1 LTIDNR
7 ISYNEIAQD
16 YLVCRSPAKF
26 LRQIRG
32 SPIFMKL
39 LLLSIIHNSDNLST
53 QNNNNISNAFGKA
66 IKVFS
71 IIFYRNHLEDC
82 LSLSP

>member
-7 ISYNEIAQD
+7 IGYNEIAQD

-26 LRQIRG
+26 RRPNRG

-39 LLLSIIHNSDNLST
+39 LLKTSITDVLKDVNMY
-53 QNNNNISNAFGKA
+53 F
-66 IKVFS
+66 
-71 IIFYRNHLEDC
+71 
-82 LSLSP
+82 